1 MTDNGLHGFH
11 FPFVHIECGKSTV
24 MVQRHELCNVSDL
37 QKRLDHPG
45 GLKDIKHARLY
56 LKLLILITKSVLYT
70 SSYTPSI
77 QARMFLGS

>member
-56 LKLLILITKSVLYT
+56 LKLLIKH
-70 SSYTPSI
+70 
-77 QARMFLGS
+77 